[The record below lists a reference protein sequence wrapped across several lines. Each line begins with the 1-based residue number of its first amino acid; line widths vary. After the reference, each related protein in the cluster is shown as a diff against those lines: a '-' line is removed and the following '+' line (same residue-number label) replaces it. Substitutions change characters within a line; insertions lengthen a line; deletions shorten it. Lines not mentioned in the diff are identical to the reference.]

1 MTMDDS
7 ADRTIQ
13 RLRAEVATLR
23 GLLEV
28 RERTALERSTRL
40 ALERDSFRALVE
52 SAPNGIVTIDTEGK
66 ITLVN
71 TQTEKLFGYDR
82 EELIGQPVEIL
93 IPERF
98 RSEHPG
104 ARASFFADPRTR
116 TLGAG
121 RDLSGLRK
129 DGREFPVEIGL
140 IPVKTSGGMIA
151 MAAII
156 DITERKRADEAH
168 GRLGDIV
175 EASDDAI
182 ISQDLAGFVVSWNKG
197 AERLFGYTAGEIVG
211 RPITR
216 LVPAEYQED
225 EAQILDRVR
234 RGERVQQ
241 FDTIRQRKDGSL
253 VSVSIT
259 VSPVRDGGGQ
269 IVGAAKIVRDNSARK
284 RLEEQQTLINR
295 DLETLIHVI
304 SHDLKEP
311 LRAIENFSMIVHDR
325 YAERLD
331 EKGQDFLRRIRKA
344 SGRLRLLLDDIVT
357 HSKVRLLRLEREEI
371 ESQVI
376 VGKALERLKP
386 KIEETR
392 AKIHV
397 APGLPWIRVDAM
409 WATQT
414 VYNLVSNALKFTR
427 EGEAPEV
434 EIAPYLPDTSDPRGI
449 GLIIRDRGPGVSPE
463 HAQRIFELFQRAVG
477 SEVEGTGAGLA
488 IVLEVARR
496 HEGLAWVQPR
506 EGGGSEFIITFG
518 RQ

>member
-1 MTMDDS
+1 MTS
-7 ADRTIQ
+7 Q
-13 RLRAEVATLR
+13 RLRAEVAALR
-23 GLLEV
+23 GQLEV
-28 RERTALERSTRL
+28 HERTALEQSTRL

-52 SAPNGIVTIDTEGK
+52 FSPYGIVTTDTRGK
-66 ITLVN
+66 ISLVN
-71 TQTEKLFGYDR
+71 TQTEKLFGYNR

-93 IPERF
+93 VPGRF
-98 RSEHPG
+98 RNDHSG
-104 ARASFFADPRTR
+104 QRAGFFADPRAR
-116 TLGAG
+116 ALGAG
-121 RDLSGLRK
+121 RDLSGVRK

-140 IPVKTSGGMIA
+140 IPVKTSEGMIA
-151 MAAII
+151 IAAII
-156 DITERKRADEAH
+156 DITERKR
-168 GRLGDIV
+168 
-175 EASDDAI
+175 
-182 ISQDLAGFVVSWNKG
+182 
-197 AERLFGYTAGEIVG
+197 
-211 RPITR
+211 
-216 LVPAEYQED
+216 
-225 EAQILDRVR
+225 
-234 RGERVQQ
+234 
-241 FDTIRQRKDGSL
+241 
-253 VSVSIT
+253 
-259 VSPVRDGGGQ
+259 
-269 IVGAAKIVRDNSARK
+269 
-284 RLEEQQTLINR
+284 LEEQQSLINR
-295 DLETLIHVI
+295 ELETLIHVI

-357 HSKVRLLRLEREEI
+357 HSKARLFRQGRENI
-371 ESQVI
+371 HSQVI
-376 VGKALERLKP
+376 VGKALERLKA

-392 AKIHV
+392 ARISV

-409 WATQT
+409 WATQA

-449 GLIIRDRGPGVSPE
+449 GLIIRDRGPGVAPE

-488 IVLEVARR
+488 IVSEVAWR

-518 RQ
+518 SQ